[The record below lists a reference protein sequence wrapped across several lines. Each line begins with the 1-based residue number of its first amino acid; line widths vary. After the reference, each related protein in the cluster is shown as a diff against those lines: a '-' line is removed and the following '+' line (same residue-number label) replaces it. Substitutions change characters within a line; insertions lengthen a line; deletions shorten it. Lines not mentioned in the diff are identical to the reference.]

1 MLRLSSN
8 GILEVEVEALGLAG
22 VGTGLRPANAWLGGI
37 HQLLHIGICISMV
50 YTYIYI
56 YIYIHTYVYTHMYA
70 CLLLL
75 PPRLCTH
82 LDDGSLDDFE
92 GLVELDVVH
101 GCVAAY
107 ADVGGKR

>member
-8 GILEVEVEALGLAG
+8 GILEALRVAG
-22 VGTGLRPANAWLGGI
+22 VGTGLRPANAWPGLVGNTR

-56 YIYIHTYVYTHMYA
+56 DIYIHTYVYVCMYV
-70 CLLLL
+70 CLL
-75 PPRLCTH
+75 PRLCTH